1 MLVAEKQEQVYYP
14 QQNLHTALPK
24 GELREYPRAIP
35 TQKPKS
41 QARPKAKG
49 KVLPIITLMVIFAL
63 ACLTI
68 TRYAV
73 INQNHQEIIE
83 LKNTLQQEKNR
94 QQNLRVELAE
104 RGNLNRIEKVAK
116 EDLGMDYPTK
126 DQVQAVKLPD
136 GGSDVAVEIQ
146 NVQPLKKTIFEYIV
160 NMFN

>member
-24 GELREYPRAIP
+24 GELREYPRTAP
-35 TQKPKS
+35 TQKTKSQVKPKS
-41 QARPKAKG
+41 KG
-49 KVLPIITLMVIFAL
+49 KVLPILLLMIIFSL

-73 INQNHQEIIE
+73 ISQNHQEIIDM
-83 LKNTLQQEKNR
+83 KDTLQHEQNR

-104 RGNLNRIEKVAK
+104 RGNLNRIEKAAK

-160 NMFN
+160 NIFN